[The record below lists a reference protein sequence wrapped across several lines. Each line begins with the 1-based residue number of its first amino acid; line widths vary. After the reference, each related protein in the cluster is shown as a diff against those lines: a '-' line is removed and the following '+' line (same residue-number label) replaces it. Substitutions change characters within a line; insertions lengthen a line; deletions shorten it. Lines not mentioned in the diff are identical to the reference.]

1 MIAAKRMSIET
12 ARAHLVRLDL
22 SQQGLAR
29 LIDRNPATIRKW
41 LNPEHPDQLPIEIGV
56 MLELLTPAR
65 LRKLQ
70 AEAAAAASSS
80 TPRS

>member
-1 MIAAKRMSIET
+1 MNAARRISIEE
-12 ARAHLVRLDL
+12 ARAHLARLEL

-29 LIDRNPATIRKW
+29 LIGRNPATIRKW
-41 LNPEHPDQLPIEIGV
+41 LNPEHPDELPIEIGI

-70 AEAAAAASSS
+70 READELAGAGD
-80 TPRS
+80 R